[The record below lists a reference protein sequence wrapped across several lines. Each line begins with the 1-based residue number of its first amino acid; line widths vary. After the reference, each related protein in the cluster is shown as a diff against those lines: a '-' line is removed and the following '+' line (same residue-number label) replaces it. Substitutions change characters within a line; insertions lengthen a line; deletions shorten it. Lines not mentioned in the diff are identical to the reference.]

1 MPWLN
6 QTRIWASSLRVGNQ
20 AEFEEALLEDF
31 AGGALYRIGTAGCSV
46 AGFGHGEACL
56 LRVPDQAVDV
66 CLLLGEL
73 AADGDGTRDIDAV
86 LIELG
91 GIVHEEK
98 VAGLHRVLVGF
109 VVERG
114 GVVAGTDDAGVAPM
128 PVAAQESEFELRL
141 NFVLRECRAERRRR
155 RVGRLRR

>member
-1 MPWLN
+1 MVEPDAHLG
-6 QTRIWASSLRVGNQ
+6 IALGVGDQ

-31 AGGALYRIGTAGCSV
+31 AGGALYGIGTAGGSV
-46 AGFGHGEACL
+46 SGLGHGEAGL

-66 CLLLGEL
+66 GLLLAEL
-73 AADGDGTRDIDAV
+73 AADGDGAGDIDAV

-91 GIVHEEK
+91 GVVHEEK
-98 VAGLHRVLVGF
+98 VAGLHGVLVGF

-114 GVVAGTDDAGVAPM
+114 GVVAGADDAGVAPV

-141 NFVLRECRAERRRR
+141 NFVLGGAGQRRRR
-155 RVGRLRR
+155 RRAGRLRR